1 LFTVIKL
8 VNQVGLPFSLEQRRE
23 KW

>member
-8 VNQVGLPFSLEQRRE
+8 VNQVGLPFALEQRRE